1 MATATKTAPATGRVI
16 QITGP
21 VVDIEFPPGQL
32 PAIFNAVELE
42 REGRSRSSARSSSTS
57 ATTGSAPWP

>member
-1 MATATKTAPATGRVI
+1 MVTATPTATGRVI

-32 PAIFNAVELE
+32 PSILNAVEIE
-42 REGRSRSSARSSSTS
+42 RPGTDPLTARSPSTS
-57 ATTGSAPWP
+57 ATTGSARWR